1 MRESGERF
9 APGETVFL
17 LREVRA
23 GRQIHEI
30 GTRAHVLADHG
41 AVIVL
46 HLDGSDAEVVTCPT
60 DTSRARSRGLRAR
73 LFRGL
78 CARRF
83 ARRWARSVGSS
94 GSPPKP
100 IRGMESGYAG
110 ASPSPSGEGEVEFRR
125 SGTPRRARY
134 R

>member
-46 HLDGSDAEVVTCPT
+46 HLDGSDAEVVTCPS
-60 DTSRARSRGLRAR
+60 DNIARAVERVARTPVPRPARALLR
-73 LFRGL
+73 
-78 CARRF
+78 
-83 ARRWARSVGSS
+83 
-94 GSPPKP
+94 
-100 IRGMESGYAG
+100 
-110 ASPSPSGEGEVEFRR
+110 PSMG
-125 SGTPRRARY
+125 
-134 R
+134 

>member
-1 MRESGERF
+1 MRENGERF

-60 DTSRARSRGLRAR
+60 DAVARAVERVARTPVPRPARAWLR
-73 LFRGL
+73 
-78 CARRF
+78 
-83 ARRWARSVGSS
+83 
-94 GSPPKP
+94 
-100 IRGMESGYAG
+100 
-110 ASPSPSGEGEVEFRR
+110 PSLG
-125 SGTPRRARY
+125 
-134 R
+134 

>member
-60 DTSRARSRGLRAR
+60 DHVSGAVERVARTPVVPRAARTWLR
-73 LFRGL
+73 
-78 CARRF
+78 
-83 ARRWARSVGSS
+83 
-94 GSPPKP
+94 
-100 IRGMESGYAG
+100 
-110 ASPSPSGEGEVEFRR
+110 PSMG
-125 SGTPRRARY
+125 
-134 R
+134 

>member
-1 MRESGERF
+1 MSMRQSEERYV
-9 APGETVFL
+9 PGEPVYL

-60 DTSRARSRGLRAR
+60 DHVARTAQ
-73 LFRGL
+73 
-78 CARRF
+78 RF
-83 ARRWARSVGSS
+83 ARAPV
-94 GSPPKP
+94 
-100 IRGMESGYAG
+100 
-110 ASPSPSGEGEVEFRR
+110 
-125 SGTPRRARY
+125 PRAA
-134 R
+134 